1 MIVTFYSFKGG
12 VGRTLALANI
22 GVILAQNGH
31 RVLAIDFDLEAPG
44 LTRYLENV
52 FGGDLQLKCGLLE
65 LLERQ
70 RDEGDAVELLQQ
82 NLVEVLRPEGGGV
95 LDLITSGHQN
105 KGYPARILGFDWA
118 SFFREA
124 DGGDFFER
132 CRHQWSQQYDFVL
145 IDSRTGITDSGGICT
160 IQLPDLIVPVF
171 TASRQSVEGVID
183 VMLRAQ
189 EGRQL
194 LAYDRA
200 PAAVVPL
207 ASRFDSRTEY
217 ALSQQW
223 LDEFA
228 AQFGEFYSSWLPKDV
243 SVKRVIERTKL
254 PYVAF
259 FSFGERLPVLEE
271 TGSDP
276 ESLSYALRTFARLLE
291 SNLKD
296 APIILTSST
305 DVAAVEDHKRE
316 PVESTDRG
324 IGRPGRN
331 LIHTT
336 SPPMSGSQQDRSGSR
351 DPAAIAD
358 HAGPS
363 PDAQDPLLA
372 DSRRDRRRRA
382 RITAILSMLLVLA
395 VVAAGVAIFQQRMA
409 EERQQLATA
418 RLLLS
423 QAEATVANDPR
434 LALRLGEAAV
444 SIHLDQETQAGLAQL
459 LSSVRFTG
467 LLEGHTGA
475 VTGVAFAPDGHTL
488 ATAGADGTA
497 LLWDVTNPSQPR
509 RSGSLTG
516 HTGAVNGVA
525 FAPDG
530 HTLAT
535 AGADGTALLWD
546 VTNPSQPRRSGDP
559 LTGYTGAVNGV
570 AFAPDGRTLAT
581 AGADGA
587 VLLWDVTDPSRPRPL
602 GKPLTGHTDAVTAV
616 AFAPDG
622 QTLATA
628 STDSTALLWE
638 LGGAN
643 ANANVADPL
652 ARACALSGGGLNPDE
667 WARYVPD
674 LPYVRSCPV

>member
-52 FGGDLQLKCGLLE
+52 FGGELQLKCGLLE

-70 RDEGDAVELLQQ
+70 RDEGDAVELLQR

-95 LDLITSGHQN
+95 LDLITSGYQN

-124 DGGDFFER
+124 DGGDFFEQ

-276 ESLSYALRTFARLLE
+276 ESLSYALRTFACLLE

-305 DVAAVEDHKRE
+305 GAAAVEDHKRE
-316 PVESTDRG
+316 PMELHDRG
-324 IGRPGRN
+324 VGRPGRN

-336 SPPMSGSQQDRSGSR
+336 SPPMSGSQQDRPGSR
-351 DPAAIAD
+351 DPAAGRRPCRIES
-358 HAGPS
+358 GCR
-363 PDAQDPLLA
+363 LLFLA
-372 DSRRDRRRRA
+372 ESRRDRRRRA
-382 RITAILSMLLVLA
+382 RRTAILSMLLVLA
-395 VVAAGVAIFQQRMA
+395 VAAGVAIVQQRTA
-409 EERQQLATA
+409 VERQQARQPLA
-418 RLLLS
+418 
-423 QAEATVANDPR
+423 
-434 LALRLGEAAV
+434 AL
-444 SIHLDQETQAGLAQL
+444 
-459 LSSVRFTG
+459 
-467 LLEGHTGA
+467 
-475 VTGVAFAPDGHTL
+475 VTG
-488 ATAGADGTA
+488 
-497 LLWDVTNPSQPR
+497 R
-509 RSGSLTG
+509 
-516 HTGAVNGVA
+516 
-525 FAPDG
+525 
-530 HTLAT
+530 
-535 AGADGTALLWD
+535 
-546 VTNPSQPRRSGDP
+546 GD
-559 LTGYTGAVNGV
+559 
-570 AFAPDGRTLAT
+570 R
-581 AGADGA
+581 
-587 VLLWDVTDPSRPRPL
+587 
-602 GKPLTGHTDAVTAV
+602 H
-616 AFAPDG
+616 
-622 QTLATA
+622 Q
-628 STDSTALLWE
+628 
-638 LGGAN
+638 
-643 ANANVADPL
+643 
-652 ARACALSGGGLNPDE
+652 
-667 WARYVPD
+667 
-674 LPYVRSCPV
+674 